1 MATATMT
8 TTPTNN
14 ANAGVGASKSFGSPG
29 HGYTL
34 ECDYDANPSFLY
46 QALEA
51 KQWDYAV
58 KFFSK
63 PDGAL
68 QAATWV
74 TRKEKNGK
82 LRWRLLPIHAA
93 IIFGA
98 PVKVIELLL
107 QEYPPG
113 AQQKD
118 DQGMLPIHLA
128 FRNDSGWDVLEEL
141 LTAFP
146 QGITVSDRKGR
157 LPVQCASGKNSK
169 RASVLELYSQ
179 IAISAERQKAVAE
192 SRTALDA
199 RVAALQETHINTLT
213 NLKEEWEFQ
222 HETLEKEVRDAKR
235 AEEITA
241 VRLKEAQTLLA
252 QKSSSE
258 AELTHK
264 LGMVTM
270 ALQSVNKARAEE
282 SKAVAA
288 RAASNDSDNNSE
300 KKEPSNLQEANEELL
315 HLVQTLLDQQ
325 TELKAQLDKQAHNFK
340 DETKRKAAILREL
353 SELHRSEEE
362 ATSTDRDIWRSKL
375 GESNEQVAWKL
386 KSVMAIMDGVTPP
399 RAPRGGKGP

>member
-1 MATATMT
+1 MT
-8 TTPTNN
+8 SSPTNQ
-14 ANAGVGASKSFGSPG
+14 GVGASKSFGNPG

-51 KQWDYAV
+51 KQWDYAI

-118 DQGMLPIHLA
+118 DQGMLPLHLA
-128 FRNDSGWDVLEEL
+128 FRNDSSWDVLEEL

-146 QGITVSDRKGR
+146 QGINVKDRKGR
-157 LPVQCASGKNSK
+157 LPIGCASGTTSK

-179 IAISAERQKAVAE
+179 IAISSERQNAVTE

-199 RVAALQETHINTLT
+199 RIAALQETHINTLT

-222 HETLEKEVRDAKR
+222 HEALEKEVRDSKR

-241 VRLKEAQTLLA
+241 VRLKEAQALLA
-252 QKSSSE
+252 QKSNSE

-282 SKAVAA
+282 AKAVAERTA
-288 RAASNDSDNNSE
+288 SE
-300 KKEPSNLQEANEELL
+300 KEKETDTTTKDPSQLQEANEELL
-315 HLVQTLLDQQ
+315 YLVQTLLDQQ
-325 TELKAQLDKQAHNFK
+325 TELKAQLDKQAYSFK
-340 DETKRKAAILREL
+340 DETKRKAAILKEL
-353 SELHRSEEE
+353 AEVHRAEEE
-362 ATSTDRDIWRSKL
+362 AASTDRDIWRSRL
-375 GESNEQVAWKL
+375 GESNEQVSWKL
-386 KSVMAIMDGVTPP
+386 KSVMAMMDGAA
-399 RAPRGGKGP
+399 APKASRGGKGP